1 MLDFS
6 YLAFFYD
13 TLGIDVSLCKSS
25 IPLQTLIL
33 FSFFLFLS
41 DPTICLPSCIV
52 WIHMAVIAAGNDNPS
67 QVLLWLYATVFLEE
81 NHMFYNHLNLLLLF
95 YLEVLGAHKL
105 EHWLLFL
112 VYVTLYSYICRVISI
127 LPNKMIGV
135 IGEHADFPIE
145 RMGIIFFLTLFLEWQ
160 PIWR

>member
-1 MLDFS
+1 
-6 YLAFFYD
+6 
-13 TLGIDVSLCKSS
+13 
-25 IPLQTLIL
+25 
-33 FSFFLFLS
+33 
-41 DPTICLPSCIV
+41 
-52 WIHMAVIAAGNDNPS
+52 
-67 QVLLWLYATVFLEE
+67 
-81 NHMFYNHLNLLLLF
+81 MFYNHLNLLLLF

-145 RMGIIFFLTLFLEWQ
+145 RMGIIFFLTLFLE
-160 PIWR
+160 